1 MAENLFNLDLFLEK
15 AVKTDSS
22 DIHLKLGEKP
32 MLRRDGVI
40 LKIDLPPITRE
51 DMKAMVQKVVPEFIK
66 DRLATATD
74 LDFSYEL
81 KGISR
86 FRVNL
91 SRAMAEFS
99 LVFRGIP

>member
-1 MAENLFNLDLFLEK
+1 MTGSFNLDLFLEK

-22 DIHLKLGEKP
+22 DIHLKVGERP

-40 LKIDLPPITRE
+40 LKTDLPPITSE
-51 DMKAMVQKVVPEFIK
+51 DMDKMVYHIVPSFVK
-66 DRLATATD
+66 DRLSEATD

-86 FRVNL
+86 FRCKGKYFL
-91 SRAMAEFS
+91 HY
-99 LVFRGIP
+99 